1 MMFGNGDGV
10 EIQPVGKRR
19 QPPWRREPH
28 EADDGRRRYRRGG
41 EKLDDGAR

>member
-19 QPPWRREPH
+19 LREHIAINAIATVILVGVIRRQ
-28 EADDGRRRYRRGG
+28 
-41 EKLDDGAR
+41 LDTELH